1 MSKEIELRN
10 CMKQAM
16 LEKSKENTVRTKAR
30 SVTFKNI
37 FNEASNRAKEQKL
50 DNLSDEL
57 VINAVKKEIK
67 QLTETLSYCKGNED
81 KENEV
86 NICLEAAKEL
96 LPKMASEED
105 IKVFVEQNKD
115 KASNIGAMMK
125 LLKEEFGASLD
136 GKLASQI
143 VKNLL

>member
-1 MSKEIELRN
+1 
-10 CMKQAM
+10 M

-86 NICLEAAKEL
+86 NICLDAAKEL
-96 LPKMASEED
+96 LPKMATEED
-105 IKVFVEQNKD
+105 IKAFVESNKD
-115 KASNIGAMMK
+115 NASNIGAMMK

-136 GKLASQI
+136 GKLASQV
-143 VKNLL
+143 VKSIL

>member
-86 NICLEAAKEL
+86 NICLDAAKEL
-96 LPKMASEED
+96 LPKMATESD
-105 IKVFVEQNKD
+105 IKAFVESNKD
-115 KASNIGAMMK
+115 NASNIGAMMK

-136 GKLASQI
+136 GKLASQV
-143 VKNLL
+143 VKSIL